1 MKLIVNTSSVP
12 YILME
17 VPMNLLMKRLG
28 ANYTLPIMVVLW
40 GVVTA
45 CQGAVKSYS
54 GLLACRFF
62 LGALE
67 GISTLSLFE
76 LKPELWLGGLFPGIV
91 LYMSSFYKRHA
102 LQLRFAMMFSATSLA
117 GAFSGLLAAAI
128 EKMDGVRGLP
138 GWAWIF
144 ILVRLRV
151 PLLVMLFTYPT

>member
-1 MKLIVNTSSVP
+1 VSFCGLLGLPPSHNFFNLRAAWREVRMKLIVNTFSVP

-67 GISTLSLFE
+67 GISSLSLFE
-76 LKPELWLGGLFPGIV
+76 LKPEL
-91 LYMSSFYKRHA
+91 
-102 LQLRFAMMFSATSLA
+102 
-117 GAFSGLLAAAI
+117 
-128 EKMDGVRGLP
+128 
-138 GWAWIF
+138 
-144 ILVRLRV
+144 
-151 PLLVMLFTYPT
+151 